1 MRNFSFPGFLLSRA
15 SFSSST
21 GRYNI
26 FMIYCWWV
34 CDFLWSYDDM
44 MEWEKIL
51 FLFKIYSSLSH
62 RIKFFCHSHFTSCL
76 FMWHWWF
83 IYKWAF
89 CSFIS
94 FKYYLHIRENKWR
107 RTAEDTKRKVII
119 MEMRAL
125 CGGWFKLKR
134 NRDQAVVYIHT
145 YTQLGYWVS
154 HKNMKNKIGIEN
166 MRLLH
171 LRRIIIMNGI
181 WFICSVS
188 QKADTYYHMLASC
201 SLVFSCDV
209 QFGFNFY

>member
-1 MRNFSFPGFLLSRA
+1 MMIWWNERKFFFYSKFIQAFSF
-15 SFSSST
+15 
-21 GRYNI
+21 
-26 FMIYCWWV
+26 
-34 CDFLWSYDDM
+34 
-44 MEWEKIL
+44 
-51 FLFKIYSSLSH
+51 LSH

-107 RTAEDTKRKVII
+107 RTADDTKRKVII

-125 CGGWFKLKR
+125 CGGWFKLNR